1 MDVNLTANVSA
12 FEKLVDY
19 VASGI
24 GSVAGPMLAPWK
36 ARRLVQAKK
45 IAASGD
51 AEIQQIQAEGHARA
65 LSIITDAQRS
75 ARQQLDAVDV
85 SIASDIQISNMIE
98 QKVRFQEEK
107 RQRNILSIVEQAADH
122 LGDTEVNDHEPDH
135 DWTAR
140 FFGGGQDISSEEM
153 QILWG
158 RILAGEVERPGSTS
172 IHTLDILR
180 NLNKETSSLFKIFCS
195 LCVWLKVNVHDVID
209 ARAPSLGRDAS
220 GNSLEKYGLRFDAL
234 NILNEYGLIISD
246 YNSWFDYKVCSGIAM
261 PDDSPR
267 HILRI
272 PFQHQNRYWVLL
284 TGAERLT
291 ELKIHGVALTRSGRE
306 LAQVVSIDP
315 TPQYTQDLK
324 NYFQGL
330 HLEMLETESG
340 VHQVTP
346 L

>member
-65 LSIITDAQRS
+65 LSIITAAQRS

-98 QKVRFQEEK
+98 QNVRFQEEK
-107 RQRNILSIVEQAADH
+107 RQRNILSIVEQAIDH

-158 RILAGEVERPGSTS
+158 KILAGEVERPGSTS
-172 IHTLDILR
+172 IRTLDILR
-180 NLNKETSSLFKIFCS
+180 NLDKETASLFNIFCS
-195 LCVWLKVNVHDVID
+195 LCIWLKIGDDVLD
-209 ARAPSLGRDAS
+209 VRVPSLGRNA
-220 GNSLEKYGLRFDAL
+220 GENSLRKYGLPFDVL

-246 YNSWFDYKVCSGIAM
+246 YNSWYDYKICLGIAT
-261 PDDSPR
+261 DSPHPR
-267 HILRI
+267 RIVRI
-272 PFQHQNRYWVLL
+272 PFHHQSSQWFLL
-284 TGAERLT
+284 SRAENPA
-291 ELKIHGVALTRSGRE
+291 EIKINGVTLTRAGRE
-306 LAQVVSIDP
+306 LAEVVSIDRNHE
-315 TPQYTQDLK
+315 YTQDLGI
-324 NYFQGL
+324 YFQSL
-330 HLEMLETESG
+330 NLEMIETERG
-340 VHQVTP
+340 GTP
-346 L
+346 S